1 MSPQKKKPTSSA
13 KPKAVKVRAV
23 KARAKPKPRAKA
35 ARTSRPSPRAKDR
48 PRVEITRDEAEQP
61 ARPVAVGEG
70 RALWESAAPAPVEV
84 PVRVA
89 PAKESPQ
96 IVDQPWAELG
106 SGVFA
111 VLLAGSVFLPWYHSS
126 PGNVSGWSSGTWGP
140 IIFFLSLA
148 ALAIV
153 ILRRAGVAI
162 AFPVESPLVVEGI
175 GWACVIGL
183 ILKRYL
189 QPIAFDAKLPSDGWI
204 FVSLACALGLA
215 LLAGMASKNT
225 AFVMR
230 PRWFTGKPGWIGIVV
245 TAVALAAG
253 ITIGLTNTSV
263 PVASPTVIKPGPQPS
278 RIRGLPPCATKL
290 HLPTPAGFTAYIG
303 YDSSS
308 ECIATWFSTFGL
320 NQAYSRYTGAL
331 KTAGWTV
338 TDGQARPEGRTGS
351 LKGRGCGS
359 ASAATQPLN
368 GRTRVI
374 VSVIVYPCSTPSK

>member
-89 PAKESPQ
+89 PAKESPPV
-96 IVDQPWAELG
+96 VDQPWAELG

-111 VLLAGSVFLPWYHSS
+111 ALLAGSVFLPWYHSS

-153 ILRRAGVAI
+153 ILRRAGVSV

-189 QPIAFDAKLPSDGWI
+189 QPISFGAKLPSDGWI

-215 LLAGMASKNT
+215 LVAGMASKNT
-225 AFVMR
+225 AFVLR
-230 PRWFTGKPGWIGIVV
+230 PRWFAAKPGWIGS
-245 TAVALAAG
+245 AVLVLALAGG
-253 ITIGLTNTSV
+253 ITLGLTNTSV
-263 PVASPTVIKPGPQPS
+263 PVASPTVIRPGPQPTQ
-278 RIRGLPPCATKL
+278 IRGLPPCAKKL
-290 HLPTPAGFTAYIG
+290 HLPTPQGFTPYVG
-303 YDSSS
+303 YDSSQ
-308 ECIATWFSTFGL
+308 CIATWFSTFGL

-331 KTAGWTV
+331 RKAGWTV
-338 TDGQARPEGRTGS
+338 TDGQARTEGRTGA
-351 LKGRGCGS
+351 LTGRGCGT
-359 ASAATQPLN
+359 ASVATQPQN
-368 GRTRVI
+368 GKTRVI